1 MDNFIDTLRNLDTSI
16 QPDYSLPNWAGAAI
30 CLAAALTIGIIIY
43 ICCKYKKKGCNF
55 RRRFNRRGR
64 VEQPDVSPNIE
75 MVQLMPPR
83 ELLQPSA
90 PNNVHEEPKNNANKT
105 IYPVLELAK

>member
-30 CLAAALTIGIIIY
+30 CLAAALAIGIIIY
-43 ICCKYKKKGCNF
+43 ICCKYKKKGCSF

-64 VEQPDVSPNIE
+64 VEQPDDSPNIE

-90 PNNVHEEPKNNANKT
+90 PNNCA
-105 IYPVLELAK
+105 